1 MPSYISA
8 DFATR
13 QDRYTASRRFIRDVL
28 LRGLAFRLLVQVD
41 VQGLEH
47 IPPAGPT
54 LLMINHINGIDPV
67 VVMGVVGPRFA
78 VPMSK
83 IENFHIPVVRQLF
96 QWWGVYP
103 VQRGAVDRTALQN
116 TVDLLQA
123 GNLVLISPEGTR
135 HPALIEGKDGIT
147 YVAIKANATV
157 VPIGIDGTREFW
169 HNLKRLRQT
178 HITVRIGRAFRFRT
192 NGRERIP
199 RAEMSQMTQEA
210 MYQLAMLLP
219 ENRRGFYSDLSKAST
234 EMLEF
239 VEQS

>member
-1 MPSYISA
+1 MTSYVSA

-13 QDRYTASRRFIRDVL
+13 QDRYAASRRFIRDVL
-28 LRGLAFRLLVQVD
+28 LRGIAFRLLVRVD
-41 VQGLEH
+41 VHGLEH

-54 LLMINHINGIDPV
+54 LLMINHINGIDPA

-83 IENFHIPVVRQLF
+83 IENFRIPVVRQLM

-103 VQRGAVDRTALQN
+103 VQRGEVDRTALQN
-116 TVDLLQA
+116 TVDLLKA

-135 HPALIEGKDGIT
+135 QPALIEAKDGIT

-157 VPIGIDGTREFW
+157 VPVGIEGTREFV
-169 HNLKRLRQT
+169 HNLKRLRRT
-178 HITVRIGRAFRFRT
+178 HITVNIGRAFRFRT

-199 RAEMSQMTQEA
+199 RADLSHMTQEA

-219 ENRRGFYSDLSKAST
+219 EYRRGFYSDLSKAST
-234 EMLEF
+234 GTLEF
-239 VEQS
+239 VDQT